1 MNQGNGPDLSDLLA
15 FGMTTAAC
23 LVAGLAVGWF
33 VDATLD
39 TLPVFTLV
47 GLGLGIVVTC
57 LYVYAKLM
65 KYLKE

>member
-1 MNQGNGPDLSDLLA
+1 MNQGNGPDLSDLLS
-15 FGMTTAAC
+15 FGMATAAC
-23 LVAGLAVGWF
+23 LIAGLALGWF

-47 GLGLGIVVTC
+47 GLALGIIATC
-57 LYVYAKLM
+57 WYIYAKLM